1 MLVRLEVRS
10 EDRLELPEDFDN
22 YFHQKFE
29 SLQYNAASRKKNKL
43 IDVKV

>member
-22 YFHQKFE
+22 LFHQKFE
-29 SLQYNAASRKKNKL
+29 SLQHNAASRKKKL